1 MTHPTTEDNSVLVMM
16 LSLLFPRFQ
25 QIRSNFGGLLFAL
38 AKSTYFSSSALRV
51 PHNFDLGDELKG
63 VGRGGGGRILFN
75 TMGGTRQKG
84 PLQFLREK
92 SNL

>member
-63 VGRGGGGRILFN
+63 VGRGGGGDGFYLIRWEGHVKQNL
-75 TMGGTRQKG
+75 
-84 PLQFLREK
+84 
-92 SNL
+92 SNS